1 MIVQTIKTH
10 LENEECLEAIR
21 EAIIRKEQEIE
32 WEVLFDHF
40 DLNKDGYITDNE
52 VCLLKKKGRF
62 FIVFGLA

>member
-1 MIVQTIKTH
+1 M
-10 LENEECLEAIR
+10 ENEECLEAIR

-32 WEVLFDHF
+32 WEVLF

>member
-52 VCLLKKKGRF
+52 VCLLKKKEGF
-62 FIVFGLA
+62 LLFLV